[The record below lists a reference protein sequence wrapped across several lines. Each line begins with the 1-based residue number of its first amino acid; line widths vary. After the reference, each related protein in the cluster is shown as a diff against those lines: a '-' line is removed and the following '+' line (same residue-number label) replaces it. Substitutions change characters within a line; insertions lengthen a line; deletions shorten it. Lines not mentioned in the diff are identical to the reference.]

1 MKDVYCNNVSLYR
14 KLEKTISMSESEL
27 RNRSTYIMLFL
38 KALRALTLSGF
49 NSRVKLTFVQSC
61 RYKRLE
67 AKNWILIG
75 FM

>member
-1 MKDVYCNNVSLYR
+1 MKDVYFNNVSLFR
-14 KLEKTISMSESEL
+14 KLEKTISMSEL

>member
-14 KLEKTISMSESEL
+14 KLEKTISMSEL

-49 NSRVKLTFVQSC
+49 NSRVKLTFEQSC
-61 RYKRLE
+61 RSKRLE
-67 AKNWILIG
+67 AKNWIFIG

>member
-1 MKDVYCNNVSLYR
+1 MKDVYFNNVSLYR
-14 KLEKTISMSESEL
+14 KLEKTISMSEL